1 MTRPYSVF
9 EALKTYMNIQ
19 LNNSCKIYCEL
30 NKLFYFKDE
39 RVKSGTYK
47 ISRSN
52 RDGGEPEFVLDG
64 DGDALIN
71 EEEIADEL
79 KYEKLCAIGDCSSMP
94 AKQRMQIRV
103 IISTT
108 IIC

>member
-1 MTRPYSVF
+1 
-9 EALKTYMNIQ
+9 MNVQ
-19 LNNSCKIYCEL
+19 SYNSCKIYCEL

-47 ISRSN
+47 ISKSN
-52 RDGGEPEFVLDG
+52 RDGEEPEFVLDG

-71 EEEIADEL
+71 PEEIADEL

-103 IISTT
+103 IISKT
-108 IIC
+108 IIY